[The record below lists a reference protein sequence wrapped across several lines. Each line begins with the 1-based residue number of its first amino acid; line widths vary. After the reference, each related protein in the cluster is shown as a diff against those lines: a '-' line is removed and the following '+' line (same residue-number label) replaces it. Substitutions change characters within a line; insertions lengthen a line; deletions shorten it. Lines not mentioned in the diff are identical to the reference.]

1 MKFMHVIKSYKKSA
15 GEGEE
20 GLCFGVLGY
29 LTQVVRYMPY
39 CCE

>member
-1 MKFMHVIKSYKKSA
+1 MHVIKSYKKSA

-20 GLCFGVLGY
+20 GLYFAGLGY
-29 LTQVVRYMPY
+29 LTQVVCYMPY